1 MAAFRSAVRRVP
13 ELLTPS
19 GGEAALTLNEAA
31 PRSLGLLDQLGLW
44 GNLGVS
50 LLGLG
55 GAIAI
60 VAPAGAPTLPLP
72 AAVLAAVVGTAL
84 GALVLGASLV
94 VGSRT
99 GAPSMVLM
107 RGVVGGRASVVPTV
121 LNVAQCVGWGTF
133 ELVIIA
139 QALHA
144 LTGDAVPR
152 AACVVAAGV
161 VTTVLTLR
169 PLGAIRLLRRY
180 VSVLVVI
187 AVVVLGVGLLRSPL
201 PDTTGSWTGFWAATD
216 AALAVAISW
225 VPLGSDYSR
234 HSRTARDAFL
244 GGALGLGVTQVAC
257 YLLGILALGAA
268 GQNPDGVFPVLL
280 ALPLGVAAFAVLVL
294 REGDQSFA
302 NVYSTAVSLQNPRPG
317 WDRRVLTVLIGSA
330 TTLAALTLD
339 VTALVNFLYL
349 IGAVFVPLSAVLLVA
364 WWGRSP
370 GSWDLGRSAPSRPG
384 MQLAWLLGFIGYQL
398 VNPGAIPGWSDAWSA
413 LATSLGVAGHP
424 WLSASVTSFLVAAGV
439 AVVATRVG
447 RRVRVA

>member
-1 MAAFRSAVRRVP
+1 
-13 ELLTPS
+13 
-19 GGEAALTLNEAA
+19 
-31 PRSLGLLDQLGLW
+31 
-44 GNLGVS
+44 
-50 LLGLG
+50 
-55 GAIAI
+55 
-60 VAPAGAPTLPLP
+60 
-72 AAVLAAVVGTAL
+72 
-84 GALVLGASLV
+84 
-94 VGSRT
+94 
-99 GAPSMVLM
+99 
-107 RGVVGGRASVVPTV
+107 
-121 LNVAQCVGWGTF
+121 
-133 ELVIIA
+133 
-139 QALHA
+139 
-144 LTGDAVPR
+144 
-152 AACVVAAGV
+152 

>member
-1 MAAFRSAVRRVP
+1 MAAFRSTVRRVP
-13 ELLTPS
+13 ELLTPG

-31 PRSLGLLDQLGLW
+31 PRSLGLLDQLGFW

-60 VAPAGAPTLPLP
+60 VAPAGAPTLPLQ

-94 VGSRT
+94 VGART

-152 AACVVAAGV
+152 GACVVAAGV

-234 HSRTARDAFL
+234 HSRSARHAFL

-302 NVYSTAVSLQNPRPG
+302 NVYSTAVSLQNLRPG
-317 WDRRVLTVLIGSA
+317 WDRRVLSVLIGAA

-384 MQLAWLLGFIGYQL
+384 MQLAWLLGFICYQL

-424 WLSASVTSFLVAAGV
+424 WLSASLTSFLVAAAV

-447 RRVRVA
+447 RRVRVS